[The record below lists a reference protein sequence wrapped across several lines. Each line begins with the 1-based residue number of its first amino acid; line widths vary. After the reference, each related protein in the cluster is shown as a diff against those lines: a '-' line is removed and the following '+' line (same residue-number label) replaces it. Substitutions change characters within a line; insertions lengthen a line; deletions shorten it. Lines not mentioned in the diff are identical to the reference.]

1 VYIPLGGNRGGSVR
15 TSVNLVAIFFLCG
28 LWHGASWTFVVWG
41 LYHGFF
47 LSLERLRPLAPLGR
61 VPTPVKV
68 LYTVLVWM
76 VGWVFFR
83 ATSLS
88 QAAEMIR
95 AMAFLGGVPGLGLEQ
110 ARSFLDP
117 QLSVV
122 IPLGIVGS
130 VAWYRPALAWFR
142 GVRSHLRG
150 GLARATDGLSGV
162 AVVSFLLAVFV
173 LCAIDLSASTHNPFI
188 YFQF

>member
-1 VYIPLGGNRGGSVR
+1 
-15 TSVNLVAIFFLCG
+15 
-28 LWHGASWTFVVWG
+28 
-41 LYHGFF
+41 
-47 LSLERLRPLAPLGR
+47 
-61 VPTPVKV
+61 
-68 LYTVLVWM
+68 
-76 VGWVFFR
+76 
-83 ATSLS
+83 
-88 QAAEMIR
+88 
-95 AMAFLGGVPGLGLEQ
+95 MAFLGGVPGLGLEQ

-150 GLARATDGLSGV
+150 GLAHATDGLSGV

-173 LCAIDLSASTHNPFI
+173 LCAIDLSASTHNPFL